1 MYIKSYT
8 VPQSMSEIVA
18 ISGISYVISGN
29 AVHIFTFH
37 TGTKLIKNPQLLLCD
52 EPTGALD
59 SVSSRELLVL
69 LEQIN
74 EKYGTTI
81 LLVTHNGVI
90 RHMAHKVLQLKDGRI
105 VEEYENRSRVGA
117 SDLEGL

>member
-1 MYIKSYT
+1 MATLPNGQHMYTQEEDEWLKQNID
-8 VPQSMSEIVA
+8 
-18 ISGISYVISGN
+18 
-29 AVHIFTFH
+29 
-37 TGTKLIKNPQLLLCD
+37 TGTYAEI
-52 EPTGALD
+52 TA
-59 SVSSRELLVL
+59 RF
-69 LEQIN
+69 N